1 MTKHHKI
8 PFLSKHKFYGG
19 LCWPPLSDPPGVL
32 QCTPN
37 PRACCS
43 HAPSTEEHRCV
54 IFFGVEKKGKSGAR
68 FAGQKKSVEQL
79 SFILNTK
86 LYGRFRSHQK
96 LRRTIWECYAI
107 CRKNRHWLKLTV
119 IHKFTNK
126 TTRLDCK
133 LSTRDEIHRRPTNQK
148 LYFILWR

>member
-1 MTKHHKI
+1 MTKHHKTKYT
-8 PFLSKHKFYGG
+8 FYHNVKLYGG
-19 LCWPPLSDPPGVL
+19 LSPPLSDPPGVL

-54 IFFGVEKKGKSGAR
+54 IFFGVEKKEGKSEAR

-96 LRRTIWECYAI
+96 TQTNYLRVLCYLPKKQTLI
-107 CRKNRHWLKLTV
+107 
-119 IHKFTNK
+119 
-126 TTRLDCK
+126 
-133 LSTRDEIHRRPTNQK
+133 EIDGDSHVYK
-148 LYFILWR
+148 